1 MRKLSDQ
8 EMATLRMTYAAVES
22 ALPDGLQLIGAAL
35 SATGVGAPV
44 GAAVAGIGALVG
56 HALGVNGSSPDAVLQ
71 AVQTDPAA
79 AEKLLEVQAN
89 TKVQL
94 QQIVAQQAVA
104 MAQEDTKRGQQQIDD
119 RVSARN
125 MAVQTRDVWTPRIIA
140 ALVIIGAFLGE
151 GFALTHM
158 IPAGSE
164 VLAGRV
170 LGTLDSAL
178 LAVLYYYFGGS
189 AGSDRKTELLA
200 GGQAGG
206 QMGGQVGKEGT

>member
-1 MRKLSDQ
+1 MQWKD
-8 EMATLRMTYAAVES
+8 VES
-22 ALPDGLQLIGAAL
+22 ALPGGLKLLGAAL

-44 GAAVAGIGALVG
+44 GVAVAGIGALVG
-56 HALGVNGSSPDAVLQ
+56 HALGVDGNSPDAVLQ

-89 TKVQL
+89 VKVQL
-94 QQIVAQQAVA
+94 QQLLAQQAVSL
-104 MAQEDTKRGQQQIDD
+104 AQEDTKRTQQVIDD

-125 MAVQTRDVWTPRIIA
+125 MAVQTRDIWTPRIIA

-200 GGQAGG
+200 GGQVGG
-206 QMGGQVGKEGT
+206 QPAREGT

>member
-1 MRKLSDQ
+1 MQWKDL
-8 EMATLRMTYAAVES
+8 ES
-22 ALPDGLQLIGAAL
+22 ALPDGLKLLGAAL

-44 GAAVAGIGALVG
+44 GVAVAGIGALVG
-56 HALGVNGSSPDAVLQ
+56 HALGVDGSSPDAVLQ

-89 TKVQL
+89 VKVQL
-94 QQIVAQQAVA
+94 QQIVAQQVVA
-104 MAQEDTKRGQQQIDD
+104 LAQEDTKRGQQQIDD

-125 MAVQTRDVWTPRIIA
+125 MAVQTRDIWTPRCIA

-151 GFALTHM
+151 GFALSHV

-200 GGQAGG
+200 TGQPA
-206 QMGGQVGKEGT
+206 KSGT

>member
-1 MRKLSDQ
+1 MQWKDI
-8 EMATLRMTYAAVES
+8 ES
-22 ALPDGLQLIGAAL
+22 ALPNGLTLLGAAL
-35 SATGVGAPV
+35 TATGVGAPV

-56 HALGVNGSSPDAVLQ
+56 HALGVDGNSPDAVLQ

-79 AEKLLEVQAN
+79 AEKLLEVQSN
-89 TKVQL
+89 VKVQL
-94 QQIVAQQAVA
+94 QQIIAQQAVA
-104 MAQEDTKRGQQQIDD
+104 LAQEDTKRGQQQIDD

-125 MAVQTRDVWTPRIIA
+125 MAVQTRDIWTPRIIA
-140 ALVIIGAFLGE
+140 ALVILGAFLGE
-151 GFALTHM
+151 GFALSHV

-200 GGQAGG
+200 GSQPAKGG
-206 QMGGQVGKEGT
+206 A

>member
-1 MRKLSDQ
+1 MQWKDL
-8 EMATLRMTYAAVES
+8 ES
-22 ALPDGLQLIGAAL
+22 ALPDGLKLIGAAL
-35 SATGVGAPV
+35 GATGVGAPV

-56 HALGVNGSSPDAVLQ
+56 HALGVDGSSPDAVLQ

-104 MAQEDTKRGQQQIDD
+104 LAQEGTRRGQQTIDD
-119 RVSARN
+119 RISARG
-125 MAVQTRDVWTPRIIA
+125 MAVQNHDVWTPRIIA
-140 ALVIIGAFLGE
+140 ALVIVGAFLGE

-200 GGQAGG
+200 GGQAGASPAR
-206 QMGGQVGKEGT
+206 EGA

>member
-1 MRKLSDQ
+1 MQWKDI
-8 EMATLRMTYAAVES
+8 EG
-22 ALPDGLQLIGAAL
+22 ALPDGLKLLGAAL

-44 GAAVAGIGALVG
+44 GVAVAGIGALVG
-56 HALGVNGSSPDAVLQ
+56 HALGVDGNSPDAVLQ

-89 TKVQL
+89 VKVQL
-94 QQIVAQQAVA
+94 QQIVAQQVVA
-104 MAQEDTKRGQQQIDD
+104 LAQEDTKRGQQQIDD

-125 MAVQTRDVWTPRIIA
+125 LAVQTRDIWTPRVIA

-151 GFALTHM
+151 GFALSHV

-200 GGQAGG
+200 TGQPA
-206 QMGGQVGKEGT
+206 KSGT

>member
-1 MRKLSDQ
+1 MQWKDI
-8 EMATLRMTYAAVES
+8 ES
-22 ALPDGLQLIGAAL
+22 ALPNGLTLLGAAL

-56 HALGVNGSSPDAVLQ
+56 HALGVDGTSPDAVLQ

-79 AEKLLEVQAN
+79 AEKLMEVQSN

-94 QQIVAQQAVA
+94 QQILAQQAVA
-104 MAQEDTKRGQQQIDD
+104 LAQENTKRGQQQIDD

-140 ALVIIGAFLGE
+140 SLVILGAFLGE
-151 GFALTHM
+151 GFALSHV

-200 GGQAGG
+200 GGQPAKDGA
-206 QMGGQVGKEGT
+206 

>member
-1 MRKLSDQ
+1 MQWKDI
-8 EMATLRMTYAAVES
+8 ES
-22 ALPDGLQLIGAAL
+22 ALPNGLTLLGAAL

-56 HALGVNGSSPDAVLQ
+56 HALGVDGTSPDAVLQ

-79 AEKLLEVQAN
+79 AEKLLEVQSN
-89 TKVQL
+89 TKIQL
-94 QQIVAQQAVA
+94 QQIIAQQAVA
-104 MAQEDTKRGQQQIDD
+104 LAQEDTKRGQQQIDD

-125 MAVQTRDVWTPRIIA
+125 MAVQTRDIWTPRIIA
-140 ALVIIGAFLGE
+140 ALVILGAFLGE
-151 GFALTHM
+151 GFALSHV

-200 GGQAGG
+200 GGQPAKDGA
-206 QMGGQVGKEGT
+206 

>member
-1 MRKLSDQ
+1 MPNGL
-8 EMATLRMTYAAVES
+8 TL
-22 ALPDGLQLIGAAL
+22 LGAAL

-56 HALGVNGSSPDAVLQ
+56 HALGVDGTSPDAVLQ

-79 AEKLLEVQAN
+79 AEKLLEVQSN
-89 TKVQL
+89 TKIQL
-94 QQIVAQQAVA
+94 QQIIAQQAVA
-104 MAQEDTKRGQQQIDD
+104 LAQEDTKRGQQQIDD

-125 MAVQTRDVWTPRIIA
+125 MAVQTRDIWTPRIIA
-140 ALVIIGAFLGE
+140 ALVILGAFLGE
-151 GFALTHM
+151 GFALSHV

-200 GGQAGG
+200 GGQPAKDGA
-206 QMGGQVGKEGT
+206 

>member
-1 MRKLSDQ
+1 MQWKN
-8 EMATLRMTYAAVES
+8 VES
-22 ALPDGLQLIGAAL
+22 ALPSGLELLGTAL
-35 SATGVGAPV
+35 TATGVGAPV
-44 GAAVAGIGALVG
+44 GAAVAGIGTLVG
-56 HALGVNGSSPDAVLQ
+56 HALGVDGSSPDAVLQ

-79 AEKLLEVQAN
+79 AEKLAEVQAN
-89 TKVQL
+89 AKVQL

-104 MAQEDTKRGQQQIDD
+104 LTQESTKRTQQVIDD
-119 RVSARN
+119 RGSARN
-125 MAVQTRDVWTPRIIA
+125 MAVQTHDIWTPRAIA
-140 ALVIIGAFLGE
+140 VLVVLGAFFGE
-151 GFALTHM
+151 GFALTHA

-200 GGQAGG
+200 NGQPA
-206 QMGGQVGKEGT
+206 KEGS

>member
-1 MRKLSDQ
+1 VQWKN
-8 EMATLRMTYAAVES
+8 VES
-22 ALPDGLQLIGAAL
+22 ALPSGLELLGTAL
-35 SATGVGAPV
+35 TATGVGAPV
-44 GAAVAGIGALVG
+44 GAAVAGIGTLVG
-56 HALGVNGSSPDAVLQ
+56 HAVDGSSPDAVLQ

-79 AEKLLEVQAN
+79 AEKLAEVQAN
-89 TKVQL
+89 AKVQL

-104 MAQEDTKRGQQQIDD
+104 LTQESTKRTQQVIDD
-119 RVSARN
+119 RGSARN
-125 MAVQTRDVWTPRIIA
+125 MAVQTHDIWTPRAIA
-140 ALVIIGAFLGE
+140 VLVVLGAFFGE
-151 GFALTHM
+151 GFALTHA

-200 GGQAGG
+200 NGQPA
-206 QMGGQVGKEGT
+206 KEGS

>member
-1 MRKLSDQ
+1 MQWKDI
-8 EMATLRMTYAAVES
+8 EG
-22 ALPDGLQLIGAAL
+22 ALPDGLKLLGAAL

-44 GAAVAGIGALVG
+44 GVAVAGIGALVG
-56 HALGVNGSSPDAVLQ
+56 HALGVDGNSPDAVLQ

-89 TKVQL
+89 VKVQL
-94 QQIVAQQAVA
+94 QQIVAQQVVA
-104 MAQEDTKRGQQQIDD
+104 LAQEDTKRGQQQIDD

-125 MAVQTRDVWTPRIIA
+125 LAVQTRDIWTPRCIA
-140 ALVIIGAFLGE
+140 ALVIVGAFLGE
-151 GFALTHM
+151 GFALSHV

-200 GGQAGG
+200 TGQPAKSGA
-206 QMGGQVGKEGT
+206 

>member
-1 MRKLSDQ
+1 MQWKD
-8 EMATLRMTYAAVES
+8 VES
-22 ALPDGLQLIGAAL
+22 ALPGGLKLLGAAL

-44 GAAVAGIGALVG
+44 GVAVAGIGALVG
-56 HALGVNGSSPDAVLQ
+56 HALGVDGNSPDAVLQ

-89 TKVQL
+89 VRVQL
-94 QQIVAQQAVA
+94 QQLLAQQAVSL
-104 MAQEDTKRGQQQIDD
+104 AQEDTKRTQQVIDD

-125 MAVQTRDVWTPRIIA
+125 MAVQTRDIWTPRIIA

-206 QMGGQVGKEGT
+206 QPAREVA

>member
-1 MRKLSDQ
+1 MKKLSDQ

-22 ALPDGLQLIGAAL
+22 ALPGGLKLLGAAL

-44 GAAVAGIGALVG
+44 GVAVAGIGALVG
-56 HALGVNGSSPDAVLQ
+56 HALGVDGNSPDAVLQ

-89 TKVQL
+89 VKVQL
-94 QQIVAQQAVA
+94 QQLLAQQAVSL
-104 MAQEDTKRGQQQIDD
+104 AQEDTKRTQQVIDD

-125 MAVQTRDVWTPRIIA
+125 MAVQTRDIWTPRIIA

-206 QMGGQVGKEGT
+206 QPAREVA

>member
-1 MRKLSDQ
+1 VQWKN
-8 EMATLRMTYAAVES
+8 VES
-22 ALPDGLQLIGAAL
+22 ALPSGLELLGTAL
-35 SATGVGAPV
+35 TATGVGAPV
-44 GAAVAGIGALVG
+44 GAAVAGIGTLVG
-56 HALGVNGSSPDAVLQ
+56 HALGVDGSSPDAVLQ

-79 AEKLLEVQAN
+79 AEKLAEVQAN
-89 TKVQL
+89 AKVQL

-104 MAQEDTKRGQQQIDD
+104 LTQESTKRTQQVIDD
-119 RVSARN
+119 RGSARN
-125 MAVQTRDVWTPRIIA
+125 MAVQTHDIWTPRAIA
-140 ALVIIGAFLGE
+140 VLVVLGAFFGE
-151 GFALTHM
+151 GFALTHA

-200 GGQAGG
+200 NGQPA
-206 QMGGQVGKEGT
+206 KEGS

>member
-1 MRKLSDQ
+1 MQWKDI
-8 EMATLRMTYAAVES
+8 EG
-22 ALPDGLQLIGAAL
+22 ALPDGLKLLGAAL

-44 GAAVAGIGALVG
+44 GVAVAGIGALVG
-56 HALGVNGSSPDAVLQ
+56 HALGVDGNSPDAVLQ

-89 TKVQL
+89 VKVQL

-104 MAQEDTKRGQQQIDD
+104 LAQEQTKLGQQQIDD

-125 MAVQTRDVWTPRIIA
+125 MAVQTRDIWTPRAIA

-151 GFALTHM
+151 GFALSHV

-200 GGQAGG
+200 TGQPA
-206 QMGGQVGKEGT
+206 KSGT

>member
-1 MRKLSDQ
+1 MQWKDI
-8 EMATLRMTYAAVES
+8 EG
-22 ALPDGLQLIGAAL
+22 ALPDGLKLLGAAL

-44 GAAVAGIGALVG
+44 GVAVAGIGALVG
-56 HALGVNGSSPDAVLQ
+56 HALGVDGSSPDAVLQ
-71 AVQTDPAA
+71 AVQADPAA

-89 TKVQL
+89 VKVQL

-104 MAQEDTKRGQQQIDD
+104 LAQEQTKLGQQQIDD

-125 MAVQTRDVWTPRIIA
+125 MAVQTRDIWTPRVIA

-151 GFALTHM
+151 GFALSHV

-200 GGQAGG
+200 SGQPAKSGS
-206 QMGGQVGKEGT
+206 

>member
-1 MRKLSDQ
+1 MQWKD
-8 EMATLRMTYAAVES
+8 VES

-125 MAVQTRDVWTPRIIA
+125 MAVQTRDIWTPRIIA
-140 ALVIIGAFLGE
+140 ALVIVGAFLGE

-206 QMGGQVGKEGT
+206 QPAKEGT

>member
-1 MRKLSDQ
+1 MKKLSDQ
-8 EMATLRMTYAAVES
+8 EMATLRTTYAAVES
-22 ALPDGLQLIGAAL
+22 ALPGGLKLLGAAL

-44 GAAVAGIGALVG
+44 GVAVAGIGALVG
-56 HALGVNGSSPDAVLQ
+56 HALGVDGNSPDAVLQ

-89 TKVQL
+89 VKVQL
-94 QQIVAQQAVA
+94 QQLLAQQAVSL
-104 MAQEDTKRGQQQIDD
+104 AQEDTKRTQQVIDD

-125 MAVQTRDVWTPRIIA
+125 MAVQTRDIWTPRIIA

-206 QMGGQVGKEGT
+206 QPAREVA

>member
-1 MRKLSDQ
+1 MQWKD
-8 EMATLRMTYAAVES
+8 VES

-104 MAQEDTKRGQQQIDD
+104 MAQEDTKRGQKQIDD

-125 MAVQTRDVWTPRIIA
+125 MAVQTRDIWTPRIIA
-140 ALVIIGAFLGE
+140 ALVIVGAFLGE

-206 QMGGQVGKEGT
+206 QPAKEGT

>member
-1 MRKLSDQ
+1 MNWND
-8 EMATLRMTYAAVES
+8 VEK
-22 ALPDGLQLIGAAL
+22 ALPDGLKLLGTAL
-35 SATGVGAPV
+35 TATGVGAPV

-56 HALGVNGSSPDAVLQ
+56 HALGVDGNNPDAVLA
-71 AVQTDPAA
+71 AVQADPQA

-89 TKVQL
+89 TRVQL

-104 MAQEDTKRGQQQIDD
+104 LAQEDTKRTQQVIDD
-119 RVSARN
+119 RASARN
-125 MAVQTRDVWTPRIIA
+125 LAIQAKDTWTPRLIA
-140 ALVIIGAFLGE
+140 ALVIVGAFFGE
-151 GFALTHM
+151 GFALTHA
-158 IPAGSE
+158 IPMGSE

-200 GGQAGG
+200 NTPAPAA
-206 QMGGQVGKEGT
+206 KL